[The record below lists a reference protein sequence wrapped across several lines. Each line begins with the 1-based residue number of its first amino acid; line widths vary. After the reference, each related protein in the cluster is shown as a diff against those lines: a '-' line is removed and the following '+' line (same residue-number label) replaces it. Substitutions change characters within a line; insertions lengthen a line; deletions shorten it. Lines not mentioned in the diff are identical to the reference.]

1 MGFIESPPINSVRS
15 FCYNIMIIVLL
26 AFITISFLR
35 SSWII
40 NYLSHFMCLL
50 LYIIKILKEEDLKW
64 CSIHCDQSFVLS
76 LRLVCAVNY
85 VCYDVLSHTR
95 NNWKKLLFH
104 MSNYRLL
111 RIVSFS
117 LYFYNCLFT
126 FIVSLPN
133 MEL

>member
-1 MGFIESPPINSVRS
+1 MGFIESPPTNSVRS

-40 NYLSHFMCLL
+40 NYLSHFMCL

-104 MSNYRLL
+104 MSYYRLL
-111 RIVSFS
+111 KIVSFS